1 MFQKPKVPDRMIL
14 QKVTT
19 SLPRHGIRP
28 PCNIRVSVHNG
39 TVTLSGSLEFDLQR
53 KAAVHAATG
62 VNGVQRVVDQ
72 MTVMRSTIGGW
83 HAAAKPKYVP
93 RVPAPRPE
101 PPPEPAREEPAPASE
116 APAGSPQSGSAGTGS
131 PPPQPPPS
139 VSAQTDSRQ
148 TVLDSRLRANDG

>member
-72 MTVMRSTIGGW
+72 MTVLRSTIGGW

-93 RVPAPRPE
+93 RVPVPHPE
-101 PPPEPAREEPAPASE
+101 PPQEPAGNTPPESAQ
-116 APAGSPQSGSAGTGS
+116 AGSTASAS

-139 VSAQTDSRQ
+139 VSIQQNSRQ
-148 TVLDSRLRANDG
+148 